1 MIYEKHIFICTNQR
15 KEGARKCC
23 GEVHGMAL
31 VDAFKKKIKE
41 HGLQNTIRAQKT
53 GCFDICEYGPNI
65 AVYPEGVFYGN
76 VQQEDVEEIF
86 NEHILNNRPVS
97 RLVLP
102 FTKKPEK

>member
-53 GCFDICEYGPNI
+53 GCFDICEYDLTLLYILKVFFMAMFNRKMWKKFSTNI
-65 AVYPEGVFYGN
+65 Y
-76 VQQEDVEEIF
+76 
-86 NEHILNNRPVS
+86 
-97 RLVLP
+97 
-102 FTKKPEK
+102 